1 MMDKPVAVVTGGA
14 RGIGAAIADA
24 LLGAGFA
31 VAIADMD
38 LATAEALVASRGL
51 PAGEFRAYALN
62 VTDEGGVAA
71 VFKQLQA
78 DFGRIDVLVNNA
90 GINQDNLIMRMKIE
104 QWQRVL
110 DVNLT
115 GTFLCTR
122 AVIPVMMRQRAG
134 RIINIASVVGEMG
147 NAGQANYCATK
158 AGLIGFTKAVAR
170 EVASRNIT
178 VNAVAPGYI
187 DTEMTRNLPEAVKQ
201 EFGRN
206 IALGRPGQPEDVA
219 HAVTFLAGPGAA
231 YITGFVLDVNGGM
244 YM

>member
-14 RGIGAAIADA
+14 RGIGAACATA
-24 LLGAGFA
+24 LHQAGFA
-31 VAIADMD
+31 LAVADMD
-38 LATAEALVASRGL
+38 LATAEAFAASVGA
-51 PAGEFRAYALN
+51 PAGDFRAYKLN
-62 VTDEGGVAA
+62 VAGESEVVT
-71 VFKQLQA
+71 VFKKIQE

-90 GINQDNLIMRMKIE
+90 GIAQDNLMMRMKIE

-115 GTFLCTR
+115 GAFLCTR
-122 AVIPVMMRQRAG
+122 AVIPVMMRQRSG
-134 RIINIASVVGEMG
+134 RVINIASVVGEMG
-147 NAGQANYCATK
+147 NAGQANYCASK

-178 VNAVAPGYI
+178 VNAVAPGFI
-187 DTEMTRNLPEAVKQ
+187 ETEMTRNLPDAVKQ
-201 EFGRN
+201 EFNRN
-206 IALGRPGQPEDVA
+206 IPLGRAGQPEDIA
-219 HAVTFLAGPGAA
+219 QAVLFLAGAGAA